1 MRNIFV
7 HAIVDPTDQKV
18 VEKKIAKAFIAEAH
32 NVKEYN
38 VVDYANKHD
47 YFSWLLHL
55 PRPYRREAKTNM
67 TEENFLYPVSV
78 NINDILDIE
87 SEFWTELKHRFEP
100 LPDKNIIV
108 SISEKAALML
118 GGQTF
123 DKFFNHPEFSPCIS
137 DIWECGPQTE
147 LEGYQTNE
155 VWDKFVEK
163 CLRYLKPPGIY
174 KHKRFYIK
182 CNSSDNFHNFLE
194 KQGISFTPIAIEYF
208 LYDTFRQCGIASPT
222 TKMMD
227 WEEALDDTNHSTEE
241 IMEKIWTDDK
251 VYDAM
256 WLNRMPKGHRVQALV
271 EANKRNLLDNMVWSC
286 GWEED
291 TPLPPENDKRTKEFI
306 KLLPKQA
313 ENEPFRNIDDGP
325 LNHKHD
331 RVFNL
336 RWPIE
341 CKVNIVAESQA
352 RDIIIEMDPPQPVRF
367 LTEKIY
373 KPLAYGMPFMVI
385 GNRGSLQR
393 LRDLGFQTFPEWF
406 DESYDEE
413 ENFSMRTRAM
423 LDSYE
428 KFLSEDHSIEEI
440 MPALEHNFNRIHDRF
455 WIMSRMVDPIRI
467 MWDEI
472 ETVRN
477 RWESEQ

>member
-7 HAIVDPTDQKV
+7 HAIVDPTDQQV

-38 VVDYANKHD
+38 VVNYANKHD

-78 NINDILDIE
+78 NINEILDIE

-100 LPDKNIIV
+100 LPDKNIVV

-118 GGQTF
+118 SGNTF
-123 DKFFNHPEFSPCIS
+123 DKFFNHTEFSPCIS

-155 VWDKFVEK
+155 VWDNFVEK

-182 CNSSDNFHNFLE
+182 CNSSEDFHIFLE
-194 KQGISFTPIAIEYF
+194 KQGISFTPVAIEYF
-208 LYDTFRQCGIASPT
+208 LYDTFKQCGIASPT

-227 WEEALDDTNHSTEE
+227 WEEALDDKNHSTKE
-241 IMEKIWTDDK
+241 IMEKIWSDDK

-256 WLNRMPKGHRVQALV
+256 WLNRMPKGHRVSALL

-291 TPLPPENDKRTKEFI
+291 TPRPPENDKKTNQFI
-306 KLLPKQA
+306 SLLPKQA
-313 ENEPFRNIDDGP
+313 EHEPYRNMDDGP

-367 LTEKIY
+367 LTEKIF

-413 ENFSMRTRAM
+413 SNFSLRTKAM

-428 KFLSEDHSIEEI
+428 TFLLEDHSIEEI
-440 MPALEHNFNRIHDRF
+440 LPALEHNFNRIHDRF

-472 ETVRN
+472 EVAREK
-477 RWESEQ
+477 WDSVQ